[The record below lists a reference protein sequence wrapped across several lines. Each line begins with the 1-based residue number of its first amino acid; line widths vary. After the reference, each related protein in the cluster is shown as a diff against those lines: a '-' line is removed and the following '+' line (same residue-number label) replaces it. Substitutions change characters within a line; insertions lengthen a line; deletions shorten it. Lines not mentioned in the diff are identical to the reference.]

1 MTQPVQ
7 VIGIVAGEA
16 SGDLLA
22 SHMMEELKRAVPSVR
37 FIGIG
42 GPKMQAVGMQVLF
55 PQEKLAVRGY
65 VEVLRHYCEIL
76 GIRRKLRAYFYAHP
90 PDLFI
95 GIDAPDFN
103 LDLELKL
110 KERGIPTVHYVS
122 PSIWAWRGERIQ
134 KIKRAVSHMLAL
146 FPFETP
152 LYEKAGIP
160 VTYVGHP
167 LADILP
173 EVPNRDAMRVQM
185 RLPTQSNVFAFLPG
199 SRQSE
204 VRNLALIFID
214 TARIILQKLPEAI
227 FLVPLATIETRL
239 IFEEML
245 RHCGG
250 QNLPIRIQFGH
261 AHDAVIAADVVLVA
275 SGTAT
280 LEVALLKRPMVIT
293 YKMPALSYWL
303 LKPKAYQPYFGLP
316 NILAGKFVVP
326 ELLQNDAT
334 PENLAQALLNW
345 LSNKQAVTELEAIFT
360 DMHSTLRQGN
370 AHKAAQAILPYL
382 CGQKRADK

>member
-1 MTQPVQ
+1 MTQQVK

-22 SHMMEELKRAVPSVR
+22 SHMMEELKRAVPGVR

-55 PQEKLAVRGY
+55 PQEKLAVFGY
-65 VEVLRHYCEIL
+65 VEVLRHYCEIMS
-76 GIRRKLRAYFYAHP
+76 IRRKLRAYFYAHP

-103 LDLELKL
+103 FDLELKL
-110 KERGIPTVHYVS
+110 KESGIPTIHYVS
-122 PSIWAWRGERIQ
+122 PSIWAWRGERIH

-146 FPFETP
+146 FPFESP

-167 LADILP
+167 LADMLP
-173 EVPNRDAMRVQM
+173 EEPNRDAMRKLM
-185 RLPTQSNVFAFLPG
+185 RLPTQSKVFAFLPG

-204 VRNLALIFID
+204 VRNLAVTFID
-214 TARIILQKLPEAI
+214 TARIILQKLPESI
-227 FLVPLATIETRL
+227 FLVPLATIETRR
-239 IFEEML
+239 IFEEIL
-245 RHCGG
+245 RHCEE
-250 QNLPIRIQFGH
+250 QDLPIRIQFGH
-261 AHDAVIAADVVLVA
+261 AHDAIIAADVVLVA

-293 YKMPALSYWL
+293 YKMSALLYWL

-345 LSNKQAVTELEAIFT
+345 LSNKQAVTELEVIFS

-382 CGQKRADK
+382 DMQEGVVK